1 MENITNEQI
10 NKVFGM
16 IFQQYRLKNNLTQEK
31 LAEELSKSTKT
42 ISQLETAKD
51 GTSKMTDINLM
62 NFLGIAPN
70 VLYKDFITNPELKQ
84 KIEISE
90 KIDSYDKA
98 IEPYDDCCSIF
109 APDSP
114 ITKPKLKYIEKSEEN
129 LDIEEL
135 ENQAIDTM
143 EIIEIAWHIS

>member
-16 IFQQYRLKNNLTQEK
+16 IFQQYRLKNNYTQEK

-62 NFLGIAPN
+62 NFLGIEPN
-70 VLYKDFITNPELKQ
+70 ILYRDFITNSELKK

-90 KIDSYDKA
+90 KIDELPNDK
-98 IEPYDDCCSIF
+98 IEAWYKIIDV
-109 APDSP
+109 
-114 ITKPKLKYIEKSEEN
+114 LKD
-129 LDIEEL
+129 L
-135 ENQAIDTM
+135 
-143 EIIEIAWHIS
+143 

>member
-51 GTSKMTDINLM
+51 GTSKMTDISLM
-62 NFLGIAPN
+62 NFLGITPN
-70 VLYKDFITNPELKQ
+70 VLYKEFITNPELKQ

-90 KIDSYDKA
+90 KI
-98 IEPYDDCCSIF
+98 
-109 APDSP
+109 
-114 ITKPKLKYIEKSEEN
+114 
-129 LDIEEL
+129 EEL
-135 ENQAIDTM
+135 PIDKIDALYKIM
-143 EIIEIAWHIS
+143 DILKEL

>member
-1 MENITNEQI
+1 LHGFNIIIRKKEAQMENITNEQI

-51 GTSKMTDINLM
+51 GTSKKTDIDLM
-62 NFLGIAPN
+62 NFLVIAPN

-90 KIDSYDKA
+90 KIDELSNDK
-98 IEPYDDCCSIF
+98 IEALFKIIDI
-109 APDSP
+109 
-114 ITKPKLKYIEKSEEN
+114 LKG
-129 LDIEEL
+129 L
-135 ENQAIDTM
+135 
-143 EIIEIAWHIS
+143 

>member
-31 LAEELSKSTKT
+31 LAEELSTSTKT

-51 GTSKMTDINLM
+51 GTSKKTAIDLM
-62 NFLGIAPN
+62 NFLVIAPN

-90 KIDSYDKA
+90 KIDELSNDK
-98 IEPYDDCCSIF
+98 IEALFKIIDI
-109 APDSP
+109 
-114 ITKPKLKYIEKSEEN
+114 LKG
-129 LDIEEL
+129 L
-135 ENQAIDTM
+135 
-143 EIIEIAWHIS
+143 

>member
-16 IFQQYRLKNNLTQEK
+16 IFQQYRLKNNYTQEK

-51 GTSKMTDINLM
+51 GTSKKTDIDLM
-62 NFLGIAPN
+62 NFLGITPN
-70 VLYKDFITNPELKQ
+70 ILYKDFITNPELKQ

-90 KIDSYDKA
+90 KIDALPNDKIQA
-98 IEPYDDCCSIF
+98 LYKIIDV
-109 APDSP
+109 
-114 ITKPKLKYIEKSEEN
+114 LKD
-129 LDIEEL
+129 L
-135 ENQAIDTM
+135 
-143 EIIEIAWHIS
+143 